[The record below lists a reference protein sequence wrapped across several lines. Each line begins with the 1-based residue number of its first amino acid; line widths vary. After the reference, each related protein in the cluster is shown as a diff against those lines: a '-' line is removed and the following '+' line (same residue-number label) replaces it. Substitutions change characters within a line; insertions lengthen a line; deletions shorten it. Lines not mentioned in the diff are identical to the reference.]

1 MKIILLLSVLA
12 GLLSCAETKEIVLS
26 KEDVVVAETDSNS
39 DVTIKQKKA
48 KIGAFMESD
57 HLDIESVILKD
68 NSLFI
73 AVSYSGGCEEH
84 DFELIGNP
92 LIMKSLP
99 PKRTIQLYHNAN
111 GDSCRSLLNEILEI
125 DITDLAYDQT
135 AGSEIILILEGW
147 EEEINYIFK

>member
-1 MKIILLLSVLA
+1 MKTVLLLSVLA
-12 GLLSCAETKEIVLS
+12 VLLSCAGTKEITFS
-26 KEDVVVAETDSNS
+26 EEVVVTSETDSNP
-39 DVTIKQKKA
+39 DWVVKQKKA
-48 KIGAFMESD
+48 KIGKFMESD
-57 HLDIESVILKD
+57 YVDIESVILKD
-68 NSLFI
+68 NTLFI

-135 AGSEIILILEGW
+135 EGSEIILVLEGW
-147 EEEINYIFK
+147 AEEINYIFK

>member
-1 MKIILLLSVLA
+1 MKTVLLLSVLA
-12 GLLSCAETKEIVLS
+12 VLLSCAGTKEIIFS
-26 KEDVVVAETDSNS
+26 EDEVVISETDSNP
-39 DVTIKQKKA
+39 DWVVKQKKA
-48 KIGAFMESD
+48 KIGELMESD
-57 HLDIESVILKD
+57 YVDIESVILKD
-68 NSLFI
+68 NVLFI

-135 AGSEIILILEGW
+135 EGSEIILVLEGW
-147 EEEINYIFK
+147 AEEINYIYK

>member
-1 MKIILLLSVLA
+1 MKTVLLLSVLA
-12 GLLSCAETKEIVLS
+12 VLLSCAETKIMTLS
-26 KEDVVVAETDSNS
+26 EEEVVESTDNPNTDVA
-39 DVTIKQKKA
+39 IKHIKA
-48 KIGAFMESD
+48 KIGKFMESD
-57 HLDIESVILKD
+57 YVDIESVILKD
-68 NSLFI
+68 NTLFI